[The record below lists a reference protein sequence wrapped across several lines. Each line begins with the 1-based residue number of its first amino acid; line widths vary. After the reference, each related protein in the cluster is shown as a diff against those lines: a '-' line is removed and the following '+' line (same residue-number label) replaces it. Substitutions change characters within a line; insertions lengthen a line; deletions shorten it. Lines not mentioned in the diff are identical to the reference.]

1 MGKRIDQLIASLS
14 EIFEGEP
21 WYGESVM
28 RKLENVPYIIGDKT
42 CLPESHNVAQIVA
55 HLISWK
61 NFALEKLKE
70 NADFK
75 IEIDSEQDWPT
86 VKVDSRKAWE
96 DLKHDLVVA
105 QMSLYEFLKGK
116 TDDFLDKKVAGRKY
130 TYEYLLNGIIQHDIY
145 HLGQIGLIQSQLKN
159 QEKHTG
165 VFKS

>member
-28 RKLENVPYIIGDKT
+28 RKLENVPYIIGDKS

-75 IEIDSEQDWPT
+75 IEIDSKEDWPQ
-86 VKVDSRKAWE
+86 VMVNSRKDWE
-96 DLKHDLVVA
+96 NLKHDLVVA
-105 QMSLYEFLKGK
+105 QGNLYEFLKK
-116 TDDFLDKKVAGRKY
+116 KSDDFLDKKVAGRQY
-130 TYEYLLNGIIQHDIY
+130 TYEYLLIGIIQHDIY
-145 HLGQIGLIQSQLKN
+145 HLGQIGLVQSQLKN
-159 QEKHTG
+159 QEKPSG

>member
-14 EIFEGEP
+14 EVFEGEP

-28 RKLENVPYIIGDKT
+28 RKLENVSYIIGDKT

-61 NFALEKLKE
+61 NFAIEKLRSNGSFNIK
-70 NADFK
+70 
-75 IEIDSEQDWPT
+75 IDSKQDWPE
-86 VKVDSRKAWE
+86 VEVQSRKDWE
-96 DLKHDLVVA
+96 DLKHELVVA
-105 QMSLYEFLKGK
+105 QNDIYDFLKDK
-116 TDDFLDKKVAGRKY
+116 SDHFLDEKVAGRDY
-130 TYEYLLNGIIQHDIY
+130 TYDFLLKGIIQHDIY

-159 QEKHTG
+159 QEKHSG